1 MRNQTGVPSSP
12 RGRLFARFRCP
23 PAPTKMTSEPHTTRA
38 SSPCRSGCRSRS
50 PVKSTFRCS
59 RRTNRIRTAGRP
71 VVVRSPRPPRPLTLV
86 PPEAADNHGENQKPQ
101 REMRVPAELAAAL
114 RHIAS
119 DLDKSGQPALGNAH
133 ATEWVVEPGAL
144 NWLVDIQQTRAA
156 TTIRLEI
163 DVTAKN
169 PECLAEDAVRSEPS
183 PVERV
188 SFASTRFATLSDNT
202 TASR

>member
-1 MRNQTGVPSSP
+1 MAKTRSHN
-12 RGRLFARFRCP
+12 GRCV
-23 PAPTKMTSEPHTTRA
+23 S
-38 SSPCRSGCRSRS
+38 
-50 PVKSTFRCS
+50 
-59 RRTNRIRTAGRP
+59 
-71 VVVRSPRPPRPLTLV
+71 
-86 PPEAADNHGENQKPQ
+86 
-101 REMRVPAELAAAL
+101 PAELAAAL

-156 TTIRLEI
+156 TTIRLKI

-188 SFASTRFATLSDNT
+188 SFASIGFATLSDNT